1 MPSLINKGVLIRH
14 QPTHFDDDD
23 RRPADQPPAHERIS
37 QYQYIAPHSEQDLM
51 TSRIIITTESPS
63 TGCLITRS
71 AVPLSRLPS
80 HLKPTSSGSAS
91 LGFLPAATSLHN
103 YHRTHDTVSVK
114 RAHEQYSKYD
124 MRATDSWLRDRPA
137 RPQLPSGEVGRE
149 GILPPPAAQ
158 TDGDITDR
166 APIKAATLLLL
177 SAYGTCRSCLQVRE
191 CRLLAPVR
199 HRQFLALLVLL
210 GLSTH
215 GTCYL

>member
-1 MPSLINKGVLIRH
+1 MLIRH

-23 RRPADQPPAHERIS
+23 RRPADQPPAPERIS
-37 QYQYIAPHSEQDLM
+37 QYQHIAEDHSEQDLM

-63 TGCLITRS
+63 TGCLMTRS
-71 AVPLSRLPS
+71 AVPSSRLPS

-91 LGFLPAATSLHN
+91 FGFLPAATSLHN
-103 YHRTHDTVSVK
+103 YHRTTKPAHDTVSMK
-114 RAHEQYSKYD
+114 RAHEQYSKHD
-124 MRATDSWLRDRPA
+124 MSASDSRLRDRPA

-149 GILPPPAAQ
+149 GILPPPAPK

-199 HRQFLALLVLL
+199 HRQCLALLVLL